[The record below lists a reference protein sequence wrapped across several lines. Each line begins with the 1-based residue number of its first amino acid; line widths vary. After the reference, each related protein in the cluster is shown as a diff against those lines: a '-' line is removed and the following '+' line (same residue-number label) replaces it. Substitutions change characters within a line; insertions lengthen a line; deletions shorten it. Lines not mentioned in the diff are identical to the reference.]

1 MNNYGKNIV
10 EYTIQRKYKGRIIN
24 IKVRDGYIDGRR
36 STTIFCD
43 YNTITYGMSN
53 ASDEKVQY
61 FIERDYRIAKKE
73 IDKPVL
79 VKIKDNGKKLVKKLE
94 NRFERGR

>member
-43 YNTITYGMSN
+43 YNPITFGFSD
-53 ASDEKVQY
+53 ASDEKVEY
-61 FIERDYRIAKKE
+61 FIEKDYAIAKKE
-73 IDKPVL
+73 IDNKS
-79 VKIKDNGKKLVKKLE
+79 LVKKIVKV
-94 NRFERGR
+94 FEGGR